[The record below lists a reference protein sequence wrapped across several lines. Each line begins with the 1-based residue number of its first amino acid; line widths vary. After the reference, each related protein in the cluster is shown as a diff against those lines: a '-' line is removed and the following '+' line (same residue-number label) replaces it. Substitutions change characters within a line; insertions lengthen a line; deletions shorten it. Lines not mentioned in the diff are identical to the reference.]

1 MLNVKDTVSNQ
12 LILLNDLDKWDENIF
27 LSILIKY
34 T

>member
-1 MLNVKDTVSNQ
+1 MLNVKDTASNQ
-12 LILLNDLDKWDENIF
+12 SILLNDLDKWDENVF

>member
-12 LILLNDLDKWDENIF
+12 SILLNDLDKWDENVF